1 MSYCL
6 WCASEMITETTWS
19 NLLSL
24 SQPQKLCKT
33 CKGKLQIITGN
44 RCQKCSR
51 ESKSKI
57 CTDCKYWGKLLK
69 NNDPLEKNY
78 SIYSY
83 NEFMKEV
90 IAKWKYRGDY
100 VLVEIFQTEFI
111 RHFNT
116 YIKNQM
122 KEAIII
128 PIPLSKERLAT
139 RKFNQAQALTSF
151 ITQDKINILER
162 VNSEKQAKK
171 SRMERIQSENP
182 FNLLEPINKPVILV
196 DDIYTTGTTLR
207 HVAQILKDNGC
218 PSVYGYTLIR
228 G

>member
-1 MSYCL
+1 
-6 WCASEMITETTWS
+6 
-19 NLLSL
+19 
-24 SQPQKLCKT
+24 
-33 CKGKLQIITGN
+33 
-44 RCQKCSR
+44 
-51 ESKSKI
+51 
-57 CTDCKYWGKLLK
+57 
-69 NNDPLEKNY
+69 
-78 SIYSY
+78 
-83 NEFMKEV
+83 MKEV

-171 SRMERIQSENP
+171 I
-182 FNLLEPINKPVILV
+182 
-196 DDIYTTGTTLR
+196 
-207 HVAQILKDNGC
+207 
-218 PSVYGYTLIR
+218 
-228 G
+228 